1 MTIKEYIDILLE
13 NDIIKE
19 GSSNE
24 DRPYRF
30 TDKGMELIRRQFPAY
45 PNNWYNAILIHAG
58 SLRFWGVGKDAI
70 DECDWE
76 WTKEEEQDVMDNTLR
91 NIFKA
96 HPNDLD
102 YIELDDIVL

>member
-13 NDIIKE
+13 NDIITE
-19 GSSNE
+19 GGSNE

-30 TDKGMELIRRQFPAY
+30 TDKGMELIRRQFPNY
-45 PNNWYNAILIHAG
+45 PDGWYNAILIHGG
-58 SLRFWGVGKDAI
+58 SLRFWGVEKDTT

-76 WTKEEEQDVMDNTLR
+76 WTNEDKQEVMDNTLR

-96 HPNDLD
+96 SPDEVD

>member
-13 NDIIKE
+13 NGIITE
-19 GSSNE
+19 GGSNA

-30 TDKGMELIRRQFPAY
+30 TDKGMELIHRQFSNY
-45 PNNWYNAILIHAG
+45 PDGWYNAILIHAG
-58 SLRFWGVGKDAI
+58 SLRFWGVGKDAT

-76 WTKEEEQDVMDNTLR
+76 WTKEEEQDIMDNTLR

-96 HPNDLD
+96 HPDELD

>member
-19 GSSNE
+19 GGSNA

-30 TDKGMELIRRQFPAY
+30 TDKGMELIRSQFPDY
-45 PNNWYNAILIHAG
+45 PDGWYNAILKYSG
-58 SLRFWGVGKDAI
+58 SLQFWGIEKDKT
-70 DECDWE
+70 DEYDWK
-76 WTKEEEQDVMDNTLR
+76 WTPEDEQEVMDNTLR

-96 HPNDLD
+96 HPDDLD

>member
-19 GSSNE
+19 GGSNE

-30 TDKGMELIRRQFPAY
+30 TDKGMELIRSQFPDY
-45 PNNWYNAILIHAG
+45 PDGWYNAILIHAG
-58 SLRFWGVGKDAI
+58 SLRFWGVEKNAI
-70 DECDWE
+70 DECYWE
-76 WTKEEEQDVMDNTLR
+76 WAEEEEQDVMDNTLR

-96 HPNDLD
+96 SPDEVD

>member
-13 NDIIKE
+13 NEIITE
-19 GSSNE
+19 GGSNE

-30 TDKGMELIRRQFPAY
+30 TDKGMELIRSQFSNY
-45 PNNWYNAILIHAG
+45 PDGWYNAILIHGG
-58 SLRFWGVGKDAI
+58 SLRFWGVGKDAT

-96 HPNDLD
+96 HPDELD